1 MDYTIMPSLPSLERV
16 QAVPSHKWMWY
27 ILPGQVTNQG
37 LNIVIPLYII
47 SLGGGIGEIAI
58 VSAIQNAAIAI
69 GSIFWGKIIDRF
81 HSRRFILLT
90 SFFAVLLCSIFLYL
104 TSSIAVLYAIA
115 PVLGFF
121 IVGRNPVTQLLVM
134 ESVQK
139 NLWSWLFA
147 RTSVISTLGMLVA
160 MAIGTVDSAYF
171 NLKPYFLICAAS
183 SGVAMALS
191 MSVKGGGFHLER
203 SSVAHSLHG
212 LHYTISHYHFVFPKI
227 PELYD
232 FRHIITIF
240 RGKISNE
247 IGIFSIAI
255 FCFNLGSN
263 MYSTA
268 WSPFLVSRH
277 FSNSAVFL
285 NYMIQ
290 MVAMLLIFFAAPRI
304 ISRMGE
310 ERATALAFLPRILA
324 VVIPAVTIPIMIG
337 STGAMLAVVSSCLLV
352 IGFSIFSTSSSVIFF
367 KSIPQGFEGKY
378 LGVNSA
384 VTGTSVFAGALI
396 TGEFTKAFGY
406 SALFLS
412 AAAILGLSL
421 ALFGAYFRYR
431 LTNKSA

>member
-1 MDYTIMPSLPSLERV
+1 MDYTIMPSPQPPERV
-16 QAVPSHKWMWY
+16 QAGQSNKWMWY

-47 SLGGGIGEIAI
+47 SLGGDIGEVAL
-58 VSAIQNAAIAI
+58 VSALQNAAIAI

-90 SFFAVLLCSIFLYL
+90 SFFVVLLCSIFLYT
-104 TSSIAVLYAIA
+104 TSSITVLFAIA
-115 PVLGFF
+115 PILGFF

-160 MAIGTVDSAYF
+160 MAAGTVDSAYF
-171 NLKPYFLICAAS
+171 SLKPYFLICAAA
-183 SGVAMALS
+183 SGLAMALS

-212 LHYTISHYHFVFPKI
+212 LHYTISHYHFVFPKV
-227 PELYD
+227 PEPYD
-232 FRHIITIF
+232 FKHIITIF
-240 RGKISNE
+240 GGKITNE
-247 IGIFSIAI
+247 IGIFYIAI

-290 MVAMLLIFFAAPRI
+290 MVAMLLIFFVAPKI
-304 ISRMGE
+304 ISRLGE
-310 ERATALAFLPRILA
+310 ERSTALAFLPRILA
-324 VVIPAVTIPIMIG
+324 VVIPAVAVPIMLG
-337 STGAMLAVVSSCLLV
+337 PEGPMLAIISSCLLV

-406 SALFLS
+406 PALFIS
-412 AAAILGLSL
+412 AACILALSL
-421 ALFGAYFRYR
+421 GLFGAYFRYR
-431 LTNKSA
+431 LSNKGA